1 MTICQT
7 APIDVQSPPL
17 GATSRLTIDL
27 GALAGNWRAL
37 AALAPTAATGAAVK
51 ADGYGLGAIP
61 VAGALYGAGCRHFFV
76 AHLSE
81 ALSLRPHLAA
91 DATVFVLHGIPP
103 GTAGEFVAHGIT
115 PVLNS
120 LHDIE
125 AWARAA
131 RSAGRSLGAALQV
144 DSGMNRM
151 GLSTAEVDALVAAP
165 QRLAGIELTVGMSHL
180 ACADTPDH
188 PLNAEQRRRF
198 IAVTGRIGAL
208 AGARLALANSAGIL
222 LGPDFH
228 FALTRPGIALYGAN
242 PTPSRPSPVA
252 PVIRL
257 ESDILQVREIDRPE
271 VVGYGAAH
279 EVTGPTRVATVA
291 VGYADGY
298 LRAAGNRGKVRVAG
312 RLAPILGRI
321 SMDLMTIDVT
331 DIPPAL
337 SAPGMPVVL
346 VGEGLP
352 IEEVAQAMG
361 TVPYEFLTRLGSRF
375 ARTYVGGKS

>member
-1 MTICQT
+1 
-7 APIDVQSPPL
+7 VQPSPV

-27 GALAGNWRAL
+27 SALAGNWRAL
-37 AALAPTAATGAAVK
+37 AALAPAAATGAAVK

-61 VAGALYGAGCRHFFV
+61 VARALYGAGCRHFFV

-115 PVLNS
+115 PILNS
-120 LHDIE
+120 LGDIE
-125 AWARAA
+125 AWSSAA
-131 RSAGRSLGAALQV
+131 RLAGRVLSAALQV

-165 QRLAGIELTVGMSHL
+165 ERLAGIELTVGMSHL

-257 ESDILQVREIDRPE
+257 EADILQVREIDRPE

-312 RLAPILGRI
+312 RLAPILGRV

-337 SAPGMPVVL
+337 SAPGMPAVL
-346 VGEGLP
+346 VGDGLT

-375 ARTYVGGKS
+375 ARAYVGGAS